1 MNGLPAP
8 TDDKPLRGI
17 SVLLVED
24 ESMVSLLVEDML
36 RALGCAIVW
45 QASNLAEAAI
55 ALRNNAP
62 DVAVLDLNLDGELV
76 DPVAEH
82 LAGERIPFV
91 FATAYGR
98 QSVPERWAARLV
110 IQKPFRSETLGAALR
125 AALGAARS
133 AGPAA

>member
-1 MNGLPAP
+1 MSGALS
-8 TDDKPLRGI
+8 DDNPLSGI

-24 ESMVSLLVEDML
+24 ESMISLLVEDML
-36 RALGCAIVW
+36 KSLGCTTVW
-45 QASNLAEAAI
+45 QASNLAEAAV

-62 DVAVLDLNLDGELV
+62 DVAVLDLNLQGEMV

-98 QSVPERWAARLV
+98 QSIPRRWSSRLV

-125 AALGAARS
+125 TALMTARTQGS
-133 AGPAA
+133 GD

>member
-1 MNGLPAP
+1 VSGVSG
-8 TDDKPLRGI
+8 DDNPLRGL

-24 ESMVSLLVEDML
+24 EGMISLLVEDML
-36 RALGCAIVW
+36 KSLGCTTVW
-45 QASNLAEAAI
+45 QASNLAEAAV

-62 DVAVLDLNLDGELV
+62 DLAVLDLNLQGEMV
-76 DPVAEH
+76 DPVAER

-98 QSVPERWAARLV
+98 QSIPRRWSSRLV

-125 AALGAARS
+125 TALTTARTQ
-133 AGPAA
+133 GNGD